1 MWTDAAMS
9 NRQQNEA
16 HSAGVSETT
25 LQQKALYQPT
35 GPSNLLRM
43 QYVLTTLLRAQAAL
57 LGQRTAAGRG
67 GERSREPFTEL
78 RPFRS
83 QARGATLQELK
94 IEIRWLD
101 SRVVMEDLP
110 TL

>member
-1 MWTDAAMS
+1 MS

-25 LQQKALYQPT
+25 RQQKALYQPT

-43 QYVLTTLLRAQAAL
+43 QYLLTTLLRARAAL

-67 GERSREPFTEL
+67 GERSRELTEL
-78 RPFRS
+78 RPFCS

-94 IEIRWLD
+94 I
-101 SRVVMEDLP
+101 
-110 TL
+110 

>member
-43 QYVLTTLLRAQAAL
+43 QYLLTTLLRARAAL
-57 LGQRTAAGRG
+57 LGQRMAAGRG
-67 GERSREPFTEL
+67 GERSRELMEL

-83 QARGATLQELK
+83 QARGAMLQELK
-94 IEIRWLD
+94 I
-101 SRVVMEDLP
+101 
-110 TL
+110 